1 MTIFIGLVPPFLS
14 TLQWGKT
21 SIPASSNERE
31 EVIVKIPITVTLILN
46 ILSSCESPVG
56 NTRVGD
62 PTTSTVTVV
71 RGGQWPAGSLI
82 VDWVLLC
89 K

>member
-1 MTIFIGLVPPFLS
+1 MA
-14 TLQWGKT
+14 QWGKT
-21 SIPASSNERE
+21 SVPASSKERE
-31 EVIVKIPITVTLILN
+31 EVIVKIPITVTSILN

-56 NTRVGD
+56 ITRVGD

-71 RGGQWPAGSLI
+71 RGGPWPDGSLV